1 MRRHRLRTFVLGG
14 VALFIAA
21 VAGVGEARSLRDRL
35 LAVADPTGT
44 TIDAGAITVTI
55 PATLH
60 LDYISP
66 LVSRTALRAVDRPVT
81 AAAPSF
87 LYVYDPQADGFRRE
101 RLLAPVFADRATT
114 IGAGHV
120 EIGATLDWA
129 DLDRVDGGGFGDA
142 VGLTRTDLSG
152 TKYILL
158 QRVRV
163 DDFRLSTLSVVSHVT
178 VGITDRLDL
187 SLLAPLVWNHMAVDL
202 RQRFALYDDSAQ
214 LLSRTPFARR
224 RTRGDATGIGDL
236 QARAKLMLW
245 GGETMRLATTLTVR
259 MPTGDTANFQG
270 LGDTVVTPGLT
281 TSVRAGFAEVNAGL
295 GLDLNADD
303 PERTRVRYVLGS
315 TVPVREW
322 VSLVLEIIGSSALSD
337 DRFAVPGVLRT
348 VNGVEIVSVDPV
360 KSRTVLAIPR
370 SDVVDLAL
378 TGKFSLGSAGSL
390 FLGVLVPLTHDG
402 LRSAVTPIVGVDVS
416 F

>member
-1 MRRHRLRTFVLGG
+1 ML
-14 VALFIAA
+14 ALTPL
-21 VAGVGEARSLRDRL
+21 VEARSLRDRL
-35 LAVADPTGT
+35 FSVADPSGT
-44 TIDAGAITVTI
+44 TIDVGTGGLQVQV

-60 LDYISP
+60 FDYIAP

-87 LYVYDPQADGFRRE
+87 LYVFDPQADGFRRE

-114 IGAGHV
+114 VGAGRV
-120 EIGATLDWA
+120 EVGATLDWA
-129 DLDRVDGGGFGDA
+129 DLDQVDGGGFGEA
-142 VGLTRTDLSG
+142 VGIARATLSG
-152 TKYILL
+152 TPYILL

-163 DDFRLSTLSVVSHVT
+163 DEFRLSTLSVVSHVT

-187 SLLAPLVWNHMAVDL
+187 SLVAPLVWNHLAVGI
-202 RQRFALYDDSAQ
+202 RQRFDLYDASAH
-214 LLSRTPFARR
+214 LLGRTPFERR
-224 RTRGDATGIGDL
+224 RVRGDATGIGDL
-236 QARAKLMLW
+236 LARAKLMLW
-245 GGETMRLATTLTVR
+245 AGDTLRLATTLAVR
-259 MPTGDTANFQG
+259 APTGDTANFQG

-281 TSVRAGFAEVNAGL
+281 ASVRTALAELNAGL

-322 VSLVLEIIGSSALSD
+322 LSLVLEVVGSSALSG
-337 DRFAVPGVLRT
+337 DRFEVPGALRA
-348 VNGVEIVSVDPV
+348 VNGVDIVSVDPI
-360 KSRTVLAIPR
+360 KSRTVLAVPR
-370 SDVVDLAL
+370 SDVVDLAM

-402 LRSAVTPIVGVDVS
+402 LRSAVTPIVGVDLT